1 MCWKGAKGTFWHDT
15 LNRRNVMNQLQK
27 QLHAIKEY
35 WTSRSKKQK
44 MFFVGGLVSLVTL
57 ISLVTFFATR
67 TTLEPLYSNLS
78 PAETG
83 AIKES
88 LDARGIV
95 SEIADNGTTI
105 LVPKESIDTLKVELA
120 AEGIPNSGSIDY
132 SFFSQNAGIGMTENE
147 FNVMKL
153 DAMQTELANLMKGIE
168 GIDDAKVMIN
178 LPEKGIFVTDASEA
192 ASASIVLSTKP
203 GYEFEESQIKA
214 LYHLV
219 SKSVPNLPTDNIVIT
234 NQNFEYFDLNTEE
247 NSSGSTFA
255 AQNDIKKQIERDVQ
269 RQVQSMLGTL
279 MGQDKV
285 AVIVTADVDFTQE
298 NREENL
304 VTPVDEENMEGI
316 AASAQKITE
325 TFTGDAAD
333 VGGEPV
339 TEDAADSLGTGYLEG
354 ATGTGD
360 YERIEETINYEV
372 NKIRKEI
379 VESPYKIRDLGIQVM
394 VEPPT
399 ADDPTTLPQERVDDI
414 TQMLA
419 SIVRTSIDKTT
430 VDGELTDEAIQDKI
444 LVSVQPFNG
453 KVEFEDTQT
462 ASIPWWVY
470 AIGGVLLATIIVLII
485 LFMRARKKKA
495 QEEEDMA
502 FDNYTPISIRDL
514 DEDKEETEGSLRKKQ
529 LEKMAKE
536 KPEDFAKLLRSWI
549 AED

>member
-1 MCWKGAKGTFWHDT
+1 MCWKGAIGTFWHDT

-78 PAETG
+78 AAETG

-168 GIDDAKVMIN
+168 GINDAKVMIN

-192 ASASIVLSTKP
+192 ASASIVLNTKP

-234 NQNFEYFDLNTEE
+234 NQNFEYFDLNNEE

-453 KVEFEDTQT
+453 KVEFEETQT

-495 QEEEDMA
+495 QVEEAVA